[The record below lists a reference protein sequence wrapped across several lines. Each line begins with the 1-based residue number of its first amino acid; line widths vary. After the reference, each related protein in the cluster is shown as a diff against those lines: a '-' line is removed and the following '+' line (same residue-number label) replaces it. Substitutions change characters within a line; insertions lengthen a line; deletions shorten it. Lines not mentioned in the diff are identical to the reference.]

1 LIIKNLTLFIG
12 QSNMKMKFYCLTHF
26 GIN

>member
-1 LIIKNLTLFIG
+1 MKGLSLFTG